1 MQTTT
6 QPTLRSYTVV
16 ENERRLVDVV
26 GECRHLPLAKEVL
39 EEGEDTLV
47 TRSQE
52 AELGEMAKIYDARR
66 QRSGGEGAAI
76 GAPPVEDGV
85 GVVGVA

>member
-16 ENERRLVDVV
+16 ENERCLVDVV